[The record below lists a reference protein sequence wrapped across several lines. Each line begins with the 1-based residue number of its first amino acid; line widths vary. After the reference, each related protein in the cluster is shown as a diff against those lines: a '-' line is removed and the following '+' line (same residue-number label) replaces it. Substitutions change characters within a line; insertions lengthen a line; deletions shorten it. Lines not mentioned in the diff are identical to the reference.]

1 MSDERFQP
9 ERIHE
14 WLRGPMVAVAT
25 PFHEDFALDLDGL
38 ADNVRLMT
46 DRGVLTGAG
55 SLLVGG
61 AGGEHP
67 VLSIDERK
75 DVMTAALEAAAGRAP
90 VLASI
95 QHTDTRSVVE
105 LAKHAEATG
114 LQGVQLGPTYYY
126 DATEADAER
135 LFELVA
141 GESSITLM
149 IYHTWWDGLH
159 MSDDLLGRLA
169 AIPTVRSLKWSS
181 PDDAAYRR
189 VIMALR
195 DELAIIDN
203 SGRQV
208 WSHMLGATGFITH
221 LSGFWPEYMAGVW
234 ALLEAGDYPA
244 AEARLAEFKWPWVR
258 WRSKVAAQTGGEAP
272 FIKSAMEAVGIAAGP
287 PRPPSVRPSADLLE
301 ELRMLLRDAGV
312 PGAVTSGV
320 PSPT

>member
-1 MSDERFQP
+1 MSASSFDP

-14 WLRGPMVAVAT
+14 WLRDPMVAVAT
-25 PFHEDFALDLDGL
+25 PFHEDFALNLEGL
-38 ADNVRLMT
+38 ADNIRLMT
-46 DRGVLTGAG
+46 DRGVVTGAG

-67 VLSIDERK
+67 VLNIGERK

-95 QHTDTRSVVE
+95 QHTDIRSIIE
-105 LAKHAEATG
+105 LAKHAEAIG

-126 DATEADAER
+126 DATEADVER
-135 LFELVA
+135 LFELVV

-159 MSDDLLGRLA
+159 MSDVLLKTLA
-169 AIPTVRSLKWSS
+169 AMPTVRSLKWSS
-181 PDDAAYRR
+181 PGDAAYRR
-189 VIMALR
+189 VLMALK

-203 SGRQV
+203 SNRAV

-234 ALLEAGDYPA
+234 ELLEAGDYTA
-244 AEARLAEFKWPWVR
+244 VEARLAEFKWPWAK
-258 WRSKVAAQTGGEAP
+258 WRSKVAAQTGGEGP
-272 FIKSAMEAVGIAAGP
+272 FIKAAMEAVGIPAGP
-287 PRPPSVRPSADLLE
+287 PRPPSVRPSDDLLE
-301 ELRMLLRDAGV
+301 ELRGLLRDAGV
-312 PGAVTSGV
+312 PTRS
-320 PSPT
+320 